1 MTANEPNTSTRRG
14 RKNVHET
21 HYLHRG
27 SAAAPYAEGAEGI
40 FRLLRP
46 WLLCRGNAA
55 RQPGGFAGDQITP
68 AYPCR
73 CVEARYLDD
82 HPGRT
87 GRAAADPGA
96 GRPDRHAA

>member
-1 MTANEPNTSTRRG
+1 MTANEPNTSTRWG

-40 FRLLRP
+40 FRLLRSR
-46 WLLCRGNAA
+46 LLCRGNAA
-55 RQPGGFAGDQITP
+55 RQPGRFAGDQIASAHP
-68 AYPCR
+68 HR
-73 CVEARYLDD
+73 RVEARYLDD

-87 GRAAADPGA
+87 GSAAADPGA
-96 GRPDRHAA
+96 GRADRDAI